1 MSQIAQAP
9 SPQILRLPAVMYRTG
24 MGRSWIYREMKANR
38 FPQAVK
44 IGRASGWD
52 AAAIATWIEAR
63 LRGRN
68 LSVQPSGSNQVQL

>member
-24 MGRSWIYREMKANR
+24 MGRSWIYREIELNR
-38 FPQAVK
+38 FPRPVK

-52 AAAIATWIEAR
+52 AAVITAWIEAR
-63 LRGRN
+63 LN
-68 LSVQPSGSNQVQL
+68 SCN